1 MAKKAKKE
9 DHEEL
14 LKEMAKLSTIKGGEG
29 KNTRTRGESK
39 CH

>member
-14 LKEMAKLSTIKGGEG
+14 LKEMDKLSTIKGGEG
-29 KNTRTRGESK
+29 KKYKDKGGK
-39 CH
+39 